1 MAAKY
6 LFQNQNGH
14 KEEKAMNKKV
24 LLLVVT
30 AMLVIAGNVWAAD
43 SNWTGGTSTN
53 WSTAANWSAGVP
65 TNISKATVNKVGTY
79 APTISGAADANQ
91 LYVAESNGVLPGAQ
105 TVTVATGG
113 NLHVVKEIVLGYGDT
128 DDGKLL
134 VTGGTVDCDHLFVGY
149 NSGATGRLQIDSGD
163 VNVGQ
168 MFGLSWN
175 GGDGYAQLN
184 GGTLHTE
191 QFAFEDVAGGE
202 ADMNITGGTWIQ
214 KHFWWDKIR
223 SLVWNGRIK
232 GYGGRANVVVT
243 WEPNSDPNYDR
254 TIVTALSNP
263 NTPSFYIVKQN
274 GTGEY
279 TTIQAALN
287 AAAGGPC
294 RVIEVQDSCVYQQNL
309 VFPADAN
316 YLTLQAGS
324 DCSPTIR
331 LSGSAAETNYI
342 DIRAVGQTIQGFNI
356 DFLGSAY
363 PTDNNS
369 VLIRGGGGATT
380 VRDCNIV
387 GPAVGWVRGIAAVA
401 TIEDVELSNCRLG
414 ILCDANETDT
424 GFRYSI
430 SGSHIFNIRVR
441 GVIFADCNAVM
452 DKCTIERCGGDTS
465 DLIDPVGGNVLAAD
479 GNDIAILN
487 GRSSTLDLLITNSTI
502 REAILGRN
510 FAMESNGVA
519 TIEDSIIM
527 NALGTATHSDEILQY
542 RGTLNLNRCIFKA
555 GHRCGVNFGPPGSG
569 VSGGVC
575 NINHCDFW
583 DPNLAESGSDQWA
596 VTTTN
601 PKAVL
606 TIRNSILTGDYGY
619 LRNSGTFTS
628 NWNDN
633 FCTSRIGSGG
643 SVVLGPNDI
652 NLPGPGGVG
661 WVGVD
666 PQYIQTNDP
675 NEPNFFKLQPYSPVA
690 HADEDGNAM
699 GSQGV
704 IYGEELWPADLGGGH
719 GVDFKDFAILALHWR
734 DSNTIAAVNDV
745 LLDNFNTPTD
755 YTATG
760 APGVVG
766 TLLGPRVPG
775 GQDSWRVVPWIY
787 DFGQDGYGWMPGS
800 STLSL
805 ITVPPDSPNDVN
817 SGTKA
822 MKWVYDVNVI
832 PHEANGAG
840 VGIGYT
846 EILVVLANEVNLTLY
861 NELRVSLK
869 RDANNSP
876 DYETYMYAK
885 FLWPRADGA
894 YSKFRIVNSVIGGST
909 SSYPGVYYDWT
920 INFDNLAGW
929 QNGWGPEQMGRIGG
943 IIFGIRT
950 QPNGPY
956 GLGKGTIYVDDIR
969 LVDRPGCSGNPVGDL
984 NKDCR
989 VNFADVHEFALYWL
1003 MGK

>member
-1 MAAKY
+1 MVAKY
-6 LFQNQNGH
+6 LFQNQNEH

-30 AMLVIAGNVWAAD
+30 AMMVIAGNVWAAD
-43 SNWTGGTSTN
+43 IKWVGRAGTN
-53 WSTAANWSAGVP
+53 WSDANNWDPCSVP
-65 TNISKATVNKVGTY
+65 GLADKARVNKYGSNPGPIINGV
-79 APTISGAADANQ
+79 ADVNQ
-91 LYVAESNGVLPGAQ
+91 LYVAESNGAQ
-105 TVTVATGG
+105 TLQVNGG
-113 NLHVVKEIVLGYGDT
+113 LKVEMETVLGDVNG
-128 DDGKLL
+128 DGKLW
-134 VTGGTVDCDHLFVGY
+134 VTGGDVDCNQHLLVGKDPD
-149 NSGATGRLQIDSGD
+149 ATGRLQIDSGTVD
-163 VNVGQ
+163 VNQ

-175 GGDGYAQLN
+175 GGKGYAQLN
-184 GGTLHTE
+184 GGTLTTE
-191 QFAFEDVAGGE
+191 QFAFENVAGGV
-202 ADMNITGGTWIQ
+202 ADMNITSGTWIQ

-223 SLVWNGRIK
+223 SLVWYGIIK
-232 GYGGRANVVVT
+232 GYGARANVVVT
-243 WEPNSDPNYDR
+243 WNPNPDPNLEQTRVTALADPNYHHV
-254 TIVTALSNP
+254 VT
-263 NTPSFYIVKQN
+263 VKQGGGGN
-274 GTGEY
+274 Y

-287 AAAGGPC
+287 DSNLVAGD
-294 RVIEVQDSCVYQQNL
+294 VIEVRDSNIYQQNL
-309 VFPADAN
+309 AFRSDVNF
-316 YLTLQAGS
+316 LTLQAGS
-324 DCSPTIR
+324 GCSPTIR
-331 LSGSAAETNYI
+331 LIGSDSNTLQYI
-342 DIRAVGQTIQGFNI
+342 SMAAVGQTIQGFNI
-356 DFLGSAY
+356 DFSGSASAA
-363 PTDNNS
+363 DGNS
-369 VLIRGGGGATT
+369 AIIFSSGGATT

-387 GPAVGWVRGIAAVA
+387 GTTGYIRGIAGVA

-414 ILCDANETDT
+414 ILCDANETNT

-441 GVIFADCNAVM
+441 GVIFSDCNAVM
-452 DKCTIERCGGDTS
+452 DKCTIERCGGTS
-465 DLIDPVGGNVLAAD
+465 DPVDPVGGNVLATD
-479 GNDIAILN
+479 GNDIDILN
-487 GRSSTLDLLITNSTI
+487 GRSSTLNLLITNSTI

-542 RGTLNLNRCIFKA
+542 RGTLNLNRCIIKA
-555 GHRCGVNFGPPGSG
+555 GHRCGVNFGSPGSG

-583 DPNLAESGSDQWA
+583 DPNLAESGNDQWA

-619 LRNSGTFTS
+619 LRNAGTFDS

-633 FCTSRIGSGG
+633 FCTSRIGSAG

-652 NLPGPGGVG
+652 NLPGPGGLG

-666 PQYIQTNDP
+666 PFYIQTNNPD
-675 NEPNFFKLQPYSPVA
+675 EPNFYALQPYSPLI
-690 HADEDGNAM
+690 HADEDGNYM

-704 IYGEELWPADLGGGH
+704 LTGQEKWPADLGGGH

-745 LLDNFNTPTD
+745 LLDNFES

-760 APGVVG
+760 GPGQVG
-766 TLLGPRVPG
+766 TLLGPNDVGDPNTW
-775 GQDSWRVVPWIY
+775 QVVPAWTDY
-787 DFGQDGYGWMPGS
+787 NPGWVRGS
-800 STLSL
+800 STLTL

-822 MKWVYDVNVI
+822 MRWVYDVNVI

-840 VGIGYT
+840 VGVGYT
-846 EILVVLANEVNLTLY
+846 EILVVLDDEVNFVPY
-861 NELRVSLK
+861 NQLRLSLK

-876 DYETYMYAK
+876 EYETFMYAK
-885 FLWPRADGA
+885 FLNDIYGTYGKGGFSLTGPDARDIA
-894 YSKFRIVNSVIGGST
+894 NSVVGGST
-909 SSYPGVYYDWT
+909 STYPGVYNDWT

-929 QNGWGPEQMGRIGG
+929 TWGHNNLRHVGA
-943 IIFGIRT
+943 IIFAVRT
-950 QPNGPY
+950 QPAGPY
-956 GLGKGTIYVDDIR
+956 GLGKGTIDVDDIR
-969 LVDRPGCSGNPVGDL
+969 LVDLPGCSGNPAGDL

-989 VNFADVHEFALYWL
+989 VNFADVKEFALYWL